1 MTKALI
7 LAALAVVV
15 AISGIW
21 YFDLVH
27 ATPKPMTIDQCRT
40 ALAASTEFH
49 KFVDNMDEANRSAA
63 YVTGAMRCVLD
74 HDQETASWSA
84 EKKLAVV
91 MRAYCN
97 KQAGGNS
104 LVQVLCDEIAEKEL
118 KRYKEHGIEAI
129 IIPNTLQ

>member
-7 LAALAVVV
+7 LTSLAVVV

-27 ATPKPMTIDQCRT
+27 ATPKPMTIEQCRT
-40 ALAASTEFH
+40 ALAASTDFR
-49 KFVDNMDEANRSAA
+49 KLVDNMDETNRSAA
-63 YVTGAMRCVLD
+63 YETGAMRCVLD

-97 KQAGGNS
+97 KQAGGNYMI
-104 LVQVLCDEIAEKEL
+104 QVFCEEMSEKEQ
-118 KRYKEHGIEAI
+118 KRYKEHGMEGI
-129 IIPNTLQ
+129 IIPKNIR